1 MDTPKTE
8 VTKSNSQII
17 FAGSPVDGV
26 FNKAEKKD
34 KVKAQQGF
42 VFEEGKQRNAR
53 MIQKGITKPGKISY
67 ETLRR
72 AANSVHIARIC
83 ITTLKEKV
91 TKTPWIVKM
100 IDPLVE
106 KDEKKIKKIEDL
118 LKHPNTNDETFRT
131 LLDKILEDLLILD
144 AVSIEKTRFN
154 DGTLAELHFID
165 SATIRP
171 VYDEQGNQDV
181 KINVKIQKKDKDGA
195 TIRTEEDMT
204 VSYVQVLQN
213 SQYGGPESGQIVAAW
228 EKKDFIHFHMH
239 PQGAMENFGYGLSPL
254 ESVLSVVSNILN
266 ADNYN
271 GTFFEEGAFP
281 PLIMQFKGQ
290 MNERDLNAFREY
302 IYQEIQGNFHRPAIL
317 AGGEGVEIHNLKD
330 QTNREAEFMEYMKFL
345 ARLLAAAYGLS
356 GQDIGLTDDVNRATS
371 ETMHTLTQEKGYGS
385 ILHLIKEVINQ
396 EIIWKDFG
404 YESIEFDWC
413 PDDQIDPKDAIDLY
427 DKGLRNGAFTINEVR
442 EKLGEKPFGS
452 WADEPMM
459 LGINGYMPMLAK
471 DNHTADADIEEE
483 ENPSSKEEKKPME
496 EKKKVGGETKYQDQE
511 VKKSII
517 TPTGYKCWAD
527 DRGYGQPFIFME
539 ILSGSGFVIKPPVA
553 VNVMS
558 QNLEESIT
566 LELSEMGLNVVP
578 VTRMTLPFIAEH
590 VLPYEILGEFQKYQ
604 DMTPEYDSEK
614 WRNKFGGSRKYAY
627 YHVSSF
633 IDGYA
638 LNNPILIQD
647 MRRDPDSYKEAVM
660 DLVKLWNVEKKQ
672 VLGDRRADQ
681 YIITP
686 DKRAYGF
693 DYQFKGDKKRWEDT
707 NESIA
712 NVLIQIPELHDLFLE
727 NIIKSK

>member
-1 MDTPKTE
+1 MLFR
-8 VTKSNSQII
+8 S
-17 FAGSPVDGV
+17 
-26 FNKAEKKD
+26 KD
-34 KVKAQQGF
+34 SKPTQQKGF
-42 VFEEGKQRNAR
+42 VFEDEKQRNAK

-67 ETLRR
+67 DTLRR

-83 ITTLKEKV
+83 INTLKEKV
-91 TKTPWIVKM
+91 TKTEWIVKM
-100 IDPLVE
+100 KDPLVA
-106 KDEKKIKKIEDL
+106 KDEKKIKEL
-118 LKHPNTNDETFRT
+118 EELFHHPNTNDETFRT
-131 LLDKILEDLLILD
+131 LLDKMLEDLLILD
-144 AVSIEKTRFN
+144 AVSIEKTRTP
-154 DGTLAELHFID
+154 DGKLAELHFVD

-171 VYDEQGNQDV
+171 VYDHFGNQDV
-181 KINVKIQKKDKDGA
+181 ELPVPLETKNEDG
-195 TIRTEEDMT
+195 TTTRSQEPIK

-239 PQGAMENFGYGLSPL
+239 PQGAMECFGYGLSPL
-254 ESVLSVVSNILN
+254 EAVLSVVANILN

-271 GTFFEEGAFP
+271 GTYFEEGSFP
-281 PLIMQFKGQ
+281 PLIIQFKGQ
-290 MNERDLNAFREY
+290 IGERDLNAFREY

-317 AGGEGVEIHNLKD
+317 AGGDGAEILHLKD
-330 QTNREAEFMEYMKFL
+330 QNNREAEFMEYMKFL
-345 ARLLAAAYGLS
+345 ARLLASAYGLS
-356 GQDIGLTDDVNRATS
+356 GQDIGLTDDSNKAIS
-371 ETMHTLTQEKGYGS
+371 ETMETLSAQKGYSS

-404 YESIEFDWC
+404 YEEIEFDWAIE
-413 PDDQIDPKDAIDLY
+413 DNVDPKDASDLY
-427 DKGLRNGAFTINEVR
+427 DKALRNGALTVNEVR
-442 EKLGEKPFGS
+442 SKMGEKPFGS
-452 WADEPMM
+452 WADEPML
-459 LGINGYMPMLAK
+459 LGANGYMPMLSK
-471 DNHTADADIEEE
+471 DNHTADANVEEE
-483 ENPSSKEEKKPME
+483 ETPSTKEEKQIME
-496 EKKKVGGETKYQDQE
+496 EKKDVGGEKKYQDQE
-511 VKKSII
+511 IKKSII
-517 TPTGYKCWAD
+517 TQSGYKCWAD

-539 ILSGSGFVIKPPVA
+539 VLTGSGFVIKPPIA

-578 VTRMTLPFIAEH
+578 VTRMTLPFITEH
-590 VLPYEILGEFQKYQ
+590 VLPYEVLGEFQKYQ

-614 WRNKFGGSRKYAY
+614 WRSKFGGSRKYAY

-647 MRRDPDSYKEAVM
+647 MRRDPDSYKEAIM
-660 DLVKLWNVEKKQ
+660 DLAKLWNAEKEK

-693 DYQFKGDKKRWEDT
+693 DYQFRNDKKRWEGT

-712 NVLIQIPELHDLFLE
+712 NVLIQVPELHDIFLD
-727 NIIKSK
+727 NINSNK